1 MLELIGNI
9 IKIVIF
15 LLTWRVG
22 VNESNEKKKSTLAQE
37 ASDAIASGRVSRINA
52 VVAKLRQS

>member
-1 MLELIGNI
+1 MLRLLGDI
-9 IKIVIF
+9 IQIIIF
-15 LLTWRVG
+15 LLTWRAG
-22 VNESNEKKKSTLAQE
+22 VNEKNEKKKSALAQE